1 MYTRLP
7 LNLFDSHDATLSK
20 TGIRYQTM
28 AAYSRHHRLNRRL
41 YAALIGLLVTCA
53 PVSAWACAACGCSLS
68 SDAANGYSVAPG
80 WRVNFQ
86 YDYINQNQLR
96 NGAGTASPTQVVNK
110 PTTGKLENQTL
121 NQYLT
126 LGVNYNPNANW
137 GINLQIPYIIR
148 SHSTYGNPP
157 QPFGPADVNS
167 SNLSSSN
174 SSSVGDVKIIGSYQG
189 FLPMHNLG
197 VQLGLKLPTGRY
209 GNDVVFSSG
218 PNAGSPLDTS
228 LQPGTGSTDLIVG
241 AYYYQA
247 LNQDWDAFVNGS
259 FQAAVREKLDQ
270 PGNNYRPGN
279 LASLSLGVRYE
290 ANPQWVPQL
299 QLNLSHKSSDQG
311 ARADTLDTAG
321 TVAYLSPG
329 ITVSVVNGL
338 QIYGFVQIPVY
349 SRLDGYQ
356 LFPRWTATVGAN
368 HKF

>member
-1 MYTRLP
+1 MHIHSP
-7 LNLFDSHDATLSK
+7 LNPLDSPHATRPQ
-20 TGIRYQTM
+20 TDTRYRAM
-28 AAYSRHHRLNRRL
+28 AASSIHRRLNRHLR
-41 YAALIGLLVTCA
+41 AALAGLLVCAA
-53 PVSAWACAACGCSLS
+53 PVSAWACATCGCSLS
-68 SDAANGYSVAPG
+68 SDAANGYSVTSG
-80 WRVNFQ
+80 WRVNLQ

-96 NGAGTASPTQVVNK
+96 SGADTASPTQVVNK
-110 PTTGKLENQTL
+110 PTTGELENQTL
-121 NQYLT
+121 NRYLT
-126 LGVNYNPNANW
+126 LGVSYSPNANW
-137 GINLQIPYIIR
+137 NINLQIPYVIR

-157 QPFGPADVNS
+157 QPFGPADVSS

-259 FQAAVREKLDQ
+259 FQAAVRKKLDQ

-279 LASLSLGVRYE
+279 LTSLSLGVRYE

-299 QLNLSHKSSDQG
+299 QVNLSHKSSDQG

-329 ITVSVVNGL
+329 ITVSVVKGL
-338 QIYGFVQIPVY
+338 QLYGFVQIPVY

-356 LFPRWTATVGAN
+356 LFPRWTTTVGAS
-368 HKF
+368 HAF